1 MMNYGNENLEFE
13 RINRKLDTLYE
24 MVKDLTRIIEIEQ
37 TENEIKRAENEL
49 QNRQFDLEIKKDG
62 RRTREEMWSYR
73 NKNWWDID
81 RLINERKNANEN
93 CMCEVSERY

>member
-1 MMNYGNENLEFE
+1 MNNYDNNNLEFE

-49 QNRQFDLEIKKDG
+49 QSKQFELEFKKDG
-62 RRTREEMWSYR
+62 RRTREEMWDYR

-81 RLINERKNANEN
+81 RLINERKNSDVR
-93 CMCEVSERY
+93 CMCEASERY